1 MLVPGAAEGLRT
13 IIFIAVTKMNVL
25 PLSLSTFPHLPP
37 FTASPPPLPP
47 MPLRSPLTSGRVS
60 LTPRRPPWSKGCV

>member
-1 MLVPGAAEGLRT
+1 MGGKWRGFADEEQMLVPGAAEGLRT

-37 FTASPPPLPP
+37 FTASPPPSPP
-47 MPLRSPLTSGRVS
+47 CPSG
-60 LTPRRPPWSKGCV
+60 PH